1 MEFKFNKANYILL
14 LLGLLLIGIGLILMA
29 GPEPGNPN
37 DFNYDMFS
45 ARRITW
51 GTILIIAGYIV
62 ELFAIMYIKKA

>member
-1 MEFKFNKANYILL
+1 
-14 LLGLLLIGIGLILMA
+14 MA

-51 GTILIIAGYIV
+51 GTILIITGYIV